1 MSSGKVSNKYRK
13 NPPIRRVSTNQS
25 LSRDST
31 QSFNR
36 VDVELT
42 VFSRDSALGVRQG
55 GSAGVGGR
63 GTSGY
68 LGHLLLLSEAPG
80 DHKIYTFFGYFS
92 ILHLFT
98 FLSQNSP
105 RKGSQKCQKS
115 EKSMRNH
122 PPDLALNS
130 YLQKGPPKC
139 ENRILFNVLSL
150 FPKVPGTPKSITNWT
165 PNGSRNCN
173 L

>member
-1 MSSGKVSNKYRK
+1 MSVEDWSVDRDRSTEQANYWEITQLPQLDDCEDLSDRSPHLCPLPPSQTNLTHWPPQGY
-13 NPPIRRVSTNQS
+13 PPIRRVSTNQS

-68 LGHLLLLSEAPG
+68 LGHLLLLSEAAG
-80 DHKIYTFFGYFS
+80 DHKIYTFFCYFA

-98 FLSQNSP
+98 FLSQNNP
-105 RKGSQKCQKS
+105 RKRSQKCQKS
-115 EKSMRNH
+115 
-122 PPDLALNS
+122 
-130 YLQKGPPKC
+130 
-139 ENRILFNVLSL
+139 
-150 FPKVPGTPKSITNWT
+150 
-165 PNGSRNCN
+165 
-173 L
+173 

>member
-1 MSSGKVSNKYRK
+1 M
-13 NPPIRRVSTNQS
+13 STNQS

-42 VFSRDSALGVRQG
+42 VFSRDSALGVRRG

-63 GTSGY
+63 GGGTSGNE
-68 LGHLLLLSEAPG
+68 GHLLLLSEAPG

-92 ILHLFT
+92 ILHFFT
-98 FLSQNSP
+98 FVCQNLP
-105 RKGSQKCQKS
+105 RKGSKRCWKS
-115 EKSMRNH
+115 SKSIEKT

-130 YLQKGPPKC
+130 YLPSGPPKC
-139 ENRILFNVLSL
+139 ENRIPFNVSSL
-150 FPKVPGTPKSITNWT
+150 FPRVPGTPQFGPRMDPGTANCEQ
-165 PNGSRNCN
+165 NGHPKKQ
-173 L
+173 

>member
-1 MSSGKVSNKYRK
+1 
-13 NPPIRRVSTNQS
+13 VSTNQS

-42 VFSRDSALGVRQG
+42 VFSRDSALGVRRG

-63 GTSGY
+63 GGGGTSGY
-68 LGHLLLLSEAPG
+68 PLHLLLLSEAPG

-98 FLSQNSP
+98 ILSQNNP
-105 RKGSQKCQKS
+105 RKASQKCQKS
-115 EKSMRNH
+115 
-122 PPDLALNS
+122 
-130 YLQKGPPKC
+130 
-139 ENRILFNVLSL
+139 
-150 FPKVPGTPKSITNWT
+150 
-165 PNGSRNCN
+165 
-173 L
+173 